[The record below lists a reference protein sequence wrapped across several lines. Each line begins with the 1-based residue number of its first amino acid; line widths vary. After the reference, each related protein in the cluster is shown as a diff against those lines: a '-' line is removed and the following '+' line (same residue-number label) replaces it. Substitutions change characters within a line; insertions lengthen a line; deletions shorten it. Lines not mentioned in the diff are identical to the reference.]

1 MIMDSTT
8 RSERGEAIGAT
19 AGTPEGPSRQD
30 VFDVLRNRR
39 RQWIIQY
46 LRRNEGDGPF
56 ELGDLVEHVAAREA
70 GTTRAEITPA
80 ERKRVY
86 NALRQTHLPKLD
98 DAGMVAYDRD
108 ANRIEFAAATRDA
121 HRYLERAPG
130 SDVPWHRWYLGLSV
144 AATVV
149 IAVRWFEVAPLDGG
163 SGGAMAG
170 IVLSLFVITAV
181 VHAVETRPSGVG
193 IGDRPEVSNR

>member
-8 RSERGEAIGAT
+8 RSKRGGRTGAP
-19 AGTPEGPSRQD
+19 AGTPEGSSRHD

-39 RQWIIQY
+39 RQWLIQY
-46 LRRNEGDGPF
+46 LRRNDGDGPF
-56 ELGDLVEHVAAREA
+56 ELGELVEHVAARET
-70 GTTRAEITPA
+70 GTTRAEITAA

-98 DAGMVAYDRD
+98 DAGMVTYDRE

-130 SDVPWHRWYLGLSV
+130 TDVPWHRWYLGLSV
-144 AATVV
+144 AVTAV
-149 IAVRWFEVAPLDGG
+149 IAAHWLEIAPHGGG
-163 SGGAMAG
+163 SGSTIAG

-181 VHAVETRPSGVG
+181 IHAVEARTVRGR
-193 IGDRPEVSNR
+193 IGDRLEVTNE